1 MTPSEQEPPEGLGQ
15 SVSAERAQALRRNL
29 EAVRAEMDEAAAA
42 CGRKPGDVVLVAVSK
57 FHSAQDVRAL
67 AGFGHIDFGES
78 YVQEA
83 LGKREQLQDLDLRW
97 HFIGRLQTN
106 KARHVAGSFSLVH
119 SVDSLKLAQT
129 LHKRA
134 QALQVVQEV
143 LLQVNL
149 AGEGQKAGAAADD
162 ARRLALEI
170 RQLDSLA
177 LRGLMLLPPMVDEP
191 EQARPWFAA
200 LRELRNDLEREIGM
214 RLPHLSM
221 GMTGDFRQAIAEGAS
236 IVRIGTR
243 IFGERA

>member
-1 MTPSEQEPPEGLGQ
+1 MTQA
-15 SVSAERAQALRRNL
+15 VSSERALELRRNL
-29 EAVRAEMDEAAAA
+29 DVVRAEMGEAAAA
-42 CGRKPGDVVLVAVSK
+42 CGRTPGEVVLVAVSK
-57 FHSAQDVRAL
+57 FHPAQDVRAL
-67 AGFGHIDFGES
+67 AGFGHMDFGES

-83 LGKREQLQDLDLRW
+83 LAKREQLQDLDLRW

-106 KARHVAGSFSLVH
+106 KARHVAGRFSLVH
-119 SVDSLKLAQT
+119 SVDSLRLAQT
-129 LHKRA
+129 LHNKA
-134 QALQVVQEV
+134 QALQTLQEV

-162 ARRLALEI
+162 ARRLAQEVLG
-170 RQLDSLA
+170 LDSLA

-200 LRELRNDLEREIGM
+200 LRELRDSLERELGV

-221 GMTGDFRQAIAEGAS
+221 GMTGDFRQAIAEGAT

-243 IFGERA
+243 IFGERV

>member
-1 MTPSEQEPPEGLGQ
+1 MAPPLSSDRSLE
-15 SVSAERAQALRRNL
+15 LRRNL
-29 EAVRAEMDEAAAA
+29 EAVLAEVNDATAA
-42 CGRKPGDVVLVAVSK
+42 CGRKSGEVALVAVSK
-57 FHSAQDVRAL
+57 FHPAQDVRAL
-67 AGFGHIDFGES
+67 AGFGHRDFGES

-83 LGKREQLQDLDLRW
+83 LAKREELQDLDLRW

-106 KARHVAGSFSLVH
+106 KARHVAGSFCLVH

-134 QALQVVQEV
+134 QALQTVQEV

-149 AGEGQKAGAAADD
+149 AGEGQKAGAAADE
-162 ARRLALEI
+162 ARRLAQEV
-170 RQLDSLA
+170 RGLDSLA

-191 EQARPWFAA
+191 EQVRPWFAA
-200 LRELRNDLEREIGM
+200 LRELRDSLERELGV

-221 GMTGDFRQAIAEGAS
+221 GMTGDFRQAIAEGAT

>member
-1 MTPSEQEPPEGLGQ
+1 MAPSA
-15 SVSAERAQALRRNL
+15 SSERSLELRRNL
-29 EAVRAEMDEAAAA
+29 EAVLAEVNEAVAA
-42 CGRKPGDVVLVAVSK
+42 CGRTSGEVTLVAVSK
-57 FHSAQDVRAL
+57 FHPASDVRAL
-67 AGFGHIDFGES
+67 AGFGQLDFGES

-83 LGKREQLQDLDLRW
+83 LAKREELQDLDLRW

-106 KARHVAGSFSLVH
+106 KARHVAGSFRLVH

-134 QALQVVQEV
+134 QALRTVQEV

-162 ARRLALEI
+162 ARRLAQDV
-170 RQLDSLA
+170 RGLDSLA

-200 LRELRNDLEREIGM
+200 LRELRDSLERELGV

-221 GMTGDFRQAIAEGAS
+221 GMTGDFRQAIAEGAT

>member
-1 MTPSEQEPPEGLGQ
+1 MAPP
-15 SVSAERAQALRRNL
+15 VSAERSLELRRNL
-29 EAVRAEMDEAAAA
+29 EAVLAEVNEAAAA
-42 CGRKPGDVVLVAVSK
+42 CGRKSGEVTLVAVSK
-57 FHSAQDVRAL
+57 FHPAQDVRAL
-67 AGFGHIDFGES
+67 AGFGQMDFGES

-83 LGKREQLQDLDLRW
+83 LVKREELQDLDLRW

-134 QALQVVQEV
+134 QALQTLQEV

-149 AGEGQKAGAAADD
+149 AGEGQKAGAAADE
-162 ARRLALEI
+162 ARRLAQEV
-170 RQLDSLA
+170 RGLDSLA

-200 LRELRNDLEREIGM
+200 LRELRDSLERELGV

-221 GMTGDFRQAIAEGAS
+221 GMTGDFRQAIAEGAT

-243 IFGERA
+243 IFGERAY

>member
-1 MTPSEQEPPEGLGQ
+1 MAPP
-15 SVSAERAQALRRNL
+15 VSAERSLELRRNL
-29 EAVRAEMDEAAAA
+29 EAVLAGVNEAAVA
-42 CGRKPGDVVLVAVSK
+42 CGRTSGEVTLVAVSK
-57 FHSAQDVRAL
+57 FHPAQDVRAL
-67 AGFGHIDFGES
+67 AGFGQMDFGES

-83 LGKREQLQDLDLRW
+83 LAKREELQDLDLRW

-134 QALQVVQEV
+134 QALQTVQEV

-149 AGEGQKAGAAADD
+149 AGEGQKAGAAADE
-162 ARRLALEI
+162 ARRLAQEV
-170 RQLDSLA
+170 RGLDSLA
-177 LRGLMLLPPMVDEP
+177 LRGLMLLPPLVDEP

-200 LRELRNDLEREIGM
+200 LRELRDSLERELGV

-221 GMTGDFRQAIAEGAS
+221 GMTGDFRQAIAEGAT

-243 IFGERA
+243 IFGERAY